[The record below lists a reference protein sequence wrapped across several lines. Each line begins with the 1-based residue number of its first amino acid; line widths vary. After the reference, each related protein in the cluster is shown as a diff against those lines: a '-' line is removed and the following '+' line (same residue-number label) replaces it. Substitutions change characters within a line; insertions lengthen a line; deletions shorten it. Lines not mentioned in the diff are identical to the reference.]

1 MPRQCQ
7 IVTTEQKERESERK
21 ANDKTNTLAKYS
33 THVDKNYMY
42 LKYIKA
48 VTSQSLI
55 LIFKARRQKLKGLK
69 RESDRKTM
77 VIN

>member
-33 THVDKNYMY
+33 THVDKYYMY

-48 VTSQSLI
+48 VKSLVSHS
-55 LIFKARRQKLKGLK
+55 FSFLKPEGK
-69 RESDRKTM
+69 SSK
-77 VIN
+77 V